1 MHGLIDRLNKFRSE
15 TKLDTSI
22 DANTGAIV
30 GTPEA
35 TGGRSKR
42 WGLSASTCGAKLNR
56 FNKIGF
62 VLHIPS
68 LPSSR
73 GRSRARTFQSQCA
86 ISARARLGLKAVL
99 EQLTGVVGCLCKPAI
114 PTVFRLGAP
123 QQP

>member
-73 GRSRARTFQSQCA
+73 GRKPTRAGPRPAAPTLPPS
-86 ISARARLGLKAVL
+86 V
-99 EQLTGVVGCLCKPAI
+99 CLSKPVIEPAI
-114 PTVFRLGAP
+114 AFRML
-123 QQP
+123 